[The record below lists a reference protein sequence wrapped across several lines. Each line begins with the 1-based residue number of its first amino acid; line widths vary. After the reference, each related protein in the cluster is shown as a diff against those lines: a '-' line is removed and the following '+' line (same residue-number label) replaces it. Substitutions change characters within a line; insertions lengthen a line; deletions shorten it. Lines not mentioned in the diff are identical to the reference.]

1 MLNEKFGITPEMLEP
16 YMKSTEDISGNMIK
30 LLDTTQTITTGD
42 GKVLVNVPGLE
53 DPILL
58 AAAQQTLQTENQE
71 ALSKNVNSGL
81 SDIQSSLGSSEKLTD
96 MTNGLLSELTENVKG
111 IWGDLFKGSDNDKE
125 SLPKNKKG
133 LVEVAVAQM
142 VDGSV
147 PSSVIEQQKRDLT
160 DLSKKQLK
168 RKIKIRALG
177 GSVPSGQL
185 FIANEAGNPELIG
198 QIGKK
203 TGADVANRGM
213 ITDAMETAVYNGLV
227 DALNQSRQQATTGT
241 STPTTINVNG
251 FGLID
256 KNALRQFAKIL
267 APYLSANKDSFI
279 TA

>member
-1 MLNEKFGITPEMLEP
+1 
-16 YMKSTEDISGNMIK
+16 
-30 LLDTTQTITTGD
+30 
-42 GKVLVNVPGLE
+42 
-53 DPILL
+53 
-58 AAAQQTLQTENQE
+58 
-71 ALSKNVNSGL
+71 
-81 SDIQSSLGSSEKLTD
+81 
-96 MTNGLLSELTENVKG
+96 MTNAFN
-111 IWGDLFKGSDNDKE
+111 KGSDKISDAYQGMKE
-125 SLPKNKKG
+125 IQFKEDSGGHYQALQY
-133 LVEVAVAQM
+133 A
-142 VDGSV
+142 
-147 PSSVIEQQKRDLT
+147 KRP
-160 DLSKKQLK
+160 
-168 RKIKIRALG
+168 IKIRALG

-227 DALNQSRQQATTGT
+227 DALNQSRQQATTGM